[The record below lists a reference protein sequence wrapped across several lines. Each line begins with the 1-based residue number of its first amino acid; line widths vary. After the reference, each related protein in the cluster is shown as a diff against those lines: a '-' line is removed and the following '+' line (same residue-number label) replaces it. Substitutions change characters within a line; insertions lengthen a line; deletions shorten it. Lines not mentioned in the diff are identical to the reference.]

1 MKNLEHLREMIGQ
14 VKENMDKLIHI
25 TDTAMN
31 SLPEEE
37 RKKVSPIQ
45 RDIHSIL
52 DAVKKGDTSK
62 INEISKKYAGTD
74 NK

>member
-1 MKNLEHLREMIGQ
+1 MKNLENLREMIGQ

-37 RKKVSPIQ
+37 KKKVSPIQ

>member
-1 MKNLEHLREMIGQ
+1 MKNFEHLHEMIGQ
-14 VKENMDKLIHI
+14 VKDNMDKLIQI
-25 TDTAMN
+25 TDTAIN

-37 RKKVSPIQ
+37 RKKISPIQ
-45 RDIHSIL
+45 KDIHSVL

-62 INEISKKYAGTD
+62 INEISKRYAGTD

>member
-1 MKNLEHLREMIGQ
+1 MKNLEHLKEMISQ
-14 VKENMDKLIHI
+14 VKTDMDKLINI
-25 TDTAMN
+25 TDTAIN

-45 RDIHSIL
+45 RDIHSVL

-62 INEISKKYAGTD
+62 INEISKKYAGSN